1 MSSNGIV
8 PPDFPDKMINDSV
21 ACSAMSRYLYAE
33 DEVIQPDPD
42 VSGIG
47 VRVAIY
53 MQVILNNL
61 AALHEHNLEEAIWI
75 NGNNAVA
82 VAAISLATGN
92 LSRPDWPH
100 ALLLY
105 HFVLLISS
113 SNISYN
119 TISNKLRQTSSFNP
133 LIERLSVIQLVLM
146 PFFVKLTLGV
156 WIGILVDRRV
166 QRYYPTINCRFGSW
180 VINLDI
186 KSSPLIFIG
195 AACGFVTVA
204 WLLLSTT
211 FDMKKRLNAYEKLKI
226 MGNDPETDRLQ
237 KAKILW
243 VGDYVSPWIREQ
255 LERII
260 RRISAAVGRSKN
272 RPLCTVRQLT
282 FAWRFCVWIIFMI
295 SIEGIISANGLKGQ
309 ENTWSYGQTFPMIIV
324 IIPGA
329 ALWSIFYRH
338 YPKWA
343 SKVQSSKGRA
353 WVSLSIVATFLAIF
367 IPPAIPLLQSNAEKI
382 VLGLGGVLFLV
393 PVFWRGFLA
402 HRIRSQIGTAGN
414 LAAPSS
420 LWAIWTFNLEIG
432 IDSHNGEES

>member
-1 MSSNGIV
+1 MLMSSNGIV

-33 DEVIQPDPD
+33 DEVIQRDPD
-42 VSGIG
+42 ASGIG

-61 AALHEHNLEEAIWI
+61 
-75 NGNNAVA
+75 
-82 VAAISLATGN
+82 
-92 LSRPDWPH
+92 
-100 ALLLY
+100 
-105 HFVLLISS
+105 
-113 SNISYN
+113 
-119 TISNKLRQTSSFNP
+119 
-133 LIERLSVIQLVLM
+133 
-146 PFFVKLTLGV
+146 
-156 WIGILVDRRV
+156 
-166 QRYYPTINCRFGSW
+166 
-180 VINLDI
+180 
-186 KSSPLIFIG
+186 
-195 AACGFVTVA
+195 
-204 WLLLSTT
+204 
-211 FDMKKRLNAYEKLKI
+211 
-226 MGNDPETDRLQ
+226 

-243 VGDYVSPWIREQ
+243 VGDYVSPWIGKQ

-282 FAWRFCVWIIFMI
+282 FAWRFCVWIILMI

-309 ENTWSYGQTFPMIIV
+309 ENTWSYGQIFPMIIV

-329 ALWSIFYRH
+329 AVWSIFYRH
-338 YPKWA
+338 YPKWT

-367 IPPAIPLLQSNAEKI
+367 IPPAIPLLQSNAERI
-382 VLGLGGVLFLV
+382 VLGLRGVLFLV

-420 LWAIWTFNLEIG
+420 LWAIWTVNLEIG
-432 IDSHNGEES
+432 IDSHNGEE